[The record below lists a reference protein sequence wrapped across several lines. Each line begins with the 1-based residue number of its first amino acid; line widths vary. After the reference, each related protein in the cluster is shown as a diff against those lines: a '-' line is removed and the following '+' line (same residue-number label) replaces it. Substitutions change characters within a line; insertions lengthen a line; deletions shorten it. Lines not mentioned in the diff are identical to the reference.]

1 MLENEVEADADIQ
14 ELIEEFPYE
23 PYSQRLFVYEREVIK
38 VGLIHI
44 PESSQKDGEMRTS
57 EGYVIA
63 TAKDVSFCNPKD
75 IILYGRYSGAWQL
88 VNGQRYRVMNEEDIL
103 AIRRNDAKGNGN
115 GSSEES

>member
-1 MLENEVEADADIQ
+1 MLANEVEVDVDIKN
-14 ELIEEFPYE
+14 LIEKFPYE
-23 PYSQRLFVYEREVIK
+23 PYPQRLFVYEREITK

-63 TAKDVSFCNPKD
+63 TAHDARFCQPGD

-88 VNGQRYRVMNEEDIL
+88 VNGQRFRVMNEEDII
-103 AIRRNDAKGNGN
+103 AIRRKDAKGNGN
-115 GSSEES
+115 GSSTES

>member
-1 MLENEVEADADIQ
+1 MLANEVVVDIDVTKQ
-14 ELIEEFPYE
+14 IEEFPYE
-23 PYSQRLFVYEREVIK
+23 PYSQRLFVYEREVTK

-63 TAKDVSFCNPKD
+63 TALDVTFCKPGD

-103 AIRRNDAKGNGN
+103 AIRRVRAKSNGN
-115 GSSEES
+115 GSSTES